1 VYDSPSD
8 RDRRYCR
15 YRRRDYK
22 SDVQLKL
29 LTALTRSPQTHVS
42 TPADRRSGVYSRMNP
57 GTQTETPYIKRKRK
71 PKRIT
76 YSSIFGILRGH
87 EMRAAMQ
94 ERPTGEVTVLL
105 HQMRSGDSGAA
116 EKLIP
121 LVVDELR
128 RLARLQL
135 RDERPGHTLQPT
147 ALVNE
152 AYLRLVG
159 DQARDW
165 QNRAHFIGVSVS
177 VMKRILIDHARRKQA
192 LKRGSEIQ
200 SLEGAEDY
208 AGLSLEQ
215 AEELLALNVA
225 LDRLEK
231 MSSRQRQVVE
241 LRYFGGLS
249 TEETAEVLKVS
260 PVTVKRDWVIA
271 RAWLKGQLRPEGT
284 TSFA

>member
-1 VYDSPSD
+1 
-8 RDRRYCR
+8 
-15 YRRRDYK
+15 
-22 SDVQLKL
+22 
-29 LTALTRSPQTHVS
+29 
-42 TPADRRSGVYSRMNP
+42 
-57 GTQTETPYIKRKRK
+57 
-71 PKRIT
+71 
-76 YSSIFGILRGH
+76 
-87 EMRAAMQ
+87 MQ
-94 ERPTGEVTVLL
+94 EPPIGDVTTLL
-105 HQMRSGDSGAA
+105 QQIRAGDSQAA
-116 EKLIP
+116 DKLIP

-152 AYLRLVG
+152 AYMRLVG

-192 LKRGSEIQ
+192 LKRGSEVQ
-200 SLEGAEDY
+200 SLSGAEDY
-208 AGLSLEQ
+208 AGFSLEQ

-260 PVTVKRDWVIA
+260 PITIKRDWVAA
-271 RAWLKGQLRPEGT
+271 RAWLKGQLRPEG
-284 TSFA
+284 SASNFA

>member
-1 VYDSPSD
+1 
-8 RDRRYCR
+8 
-15 YRRRDYK
+15 
-22 SDVQLKL
+22 
-29 LTALTRSPQTHVS
+29 
-42 TPADRRSGVYSRMNP
+42 
-57 GTQTETPYIKRKRK
+57 
-71 PKRIT
+71 
-76 YSSIFGILRGH
+76 
-87 EMRAAMQ
+87 MRA
-94 ERPTGEVTVLL
+94 
-105 HQMRSGDSGAA
+105 GDSQAA
-116 EKLIP
+116 DKLIP

-152 AYLRLVG
+152 AYMRLVG

-200 SLEGAEDY
+200 SLSGAEDY
-208 AGLSLEQ
+208 AGFSLEQ

-260 PVTVKRDWVIA
+260 PITVKRDWVVA
-271 RAWLKGQLRPEGT
+271 RAWLKGQLRPEGRV
-284 TSFA
+284 SNFA

>member
-1 VYDSPSD
+1 
-8 RDRRYCR
+8 
-15 YRRRDYK
+15 
-22 SDVQLKL
+22 VQE
-29 LTALTRSPQTHVS
+29 P
-42 TPADRRSGVYSRMNP
+42 P
-57 GTQTETPYIKRKRK
+57 I
-71 PKRIT
+71 
-76 YSSIFGILRGH
+76 
-87 EMRAAMQ
+87 
-94 ERPTGEVTVLL
+94 GEVTTLL
-105 HQMRSGDSGAA
+105 QQIRAGDSHAA
-116 EKLIP
+116 DKLIP

-152 AYLRLVG
+152 AYMRLVG

-200 SLEGAEDY
+200 SLAGAEDY
-208 AGLSLEQ
+208 PGFSLEQ

-260 PVTVKRDWVIA
+260 PITIKRDWVAA
-271 RAWLKGQLRPEGT
+271 RAWLKGQLRPEGPA
-284 TSFA
+284 SHLA